1 MSMETIN
8 GTICISHAEL
18 TGRIITTAN
27 LNALVRKNQVKQ
39 MRKGGNGRTALYAV
53 ESLPLKWRTEVYKR
67 YPDLQEQAD
76 SREFIDTVEPDGKA
90 LSFYQDYKLSDGRNL
105 PDDKVLEYASNAA
118 IMNAFRRRWEA
129 HVSKRQ
135 RSGKRTTLAK
145 EFWSRAAAALPRL
158 ADHFPHSLP
167 GSPRRLQMKFAEYV
181 SSGYE
186 CFISGKFLNGNAG
199 KVLTDEQT
207 GYLATLISNPNNVQD
222 TVVAKFYNAK
232 ARMLGWKEI
241 TAAAVGV
248 WREKLQLEAAAGRLG
263 VTSFRANKTMQ
274 VKRSRPTA
282 PFLMCSLDGWTVEL
296 LYQKTRTDKKGHN
309 VTTYTNRLTIVVV
322 LDPCVDYPMG
332 YAVGDH
338 ECPELIK
345 AALRNAAIHS
355 REITGE
361 MLRYNQVQS
370 DRYAIKSMT
379 ELYAVLGDKVIPAQ
393 AHNAKAKPVEPYFNH
408 LNTTYCQLC
417 PNWSGFGVTTNP
429 KRQPNSEALNKRRHS
444 FPDEAGL
451 RAQIDEMMRLE
462 RQQKIG
468 KLMEKLANL
477 KPEHRLPMS
486 REMYLLNFGAETGFK
501 NVLEG
506 CGLRPTILG
515 MKRDYDCFDLTF
527 RDHAS
532 ERWTVK
538 YDPDDL
544 HEVLAVSEDGTRRYM
559 LEEKYVQPMALADR
573 KPGDAEQLQRVHDYN
588 KALEAETGRRLADHF
603 EDAQRVIERA
613 AELPIHGTP
622 ALGACIEDRLLLTD
636 SRGQHKD
643 NRSRKRLA
651 AADIEALEVETVE
664 IPVTRQGDEVENVT
678 VNDYSIF

>member
-1 MSMETIN
+1 METIN

-444 FPDEAGL
+444 FPDEARL

-486 REMYLLNFGAETGFK
+486 REMYLLNFGAETGYK

-603 EDAQRVIERA
+603 EDARRVIERA

-664 IPVTRQGDEVENVT
+664 IPVTRQGDEVENVI